1 MSRRATLHD
10 EDVRRCLAAA
20 VDLAGGQATWGARHG
35 LSQSYVAK
43 LLLGRRELS
52 PRVLGAL
59 GLRELPRAY
68 TPAAEE
74 RP

>member
-1 MSRRATLHD
+1 MARRAPLSNK
-10 EDVRRCLAAA
+10 DVIRCLAAA
-20 VDLAGGQATWGARHG
+20 VDVAGGQAAWGARHG

-43 LLLGRRELS
+43 VLLGRREIS

-68 TPAAEE
+68 EPAEG

>member
-1 MSRRATLHD
+1 MARRAPLSD
-10 EDVRRCLAAA
+10 MDIRRCLQAA
-20 VDLAGGQATWGARHG
+20 VDVAGGQAAWGARHG

-43 LLLGRRELS
+43 LLLGRREIS

-68 TPAAEE
+68 EPAEA

>member
-1 MSRRATLHD
+1 MAKRAPLRN
-10 EDVRRCLAAA
+10 EDVLRCLAAA
-20 VDLAGGQATWGARHG
+20 VDLAGGQAAWGARHG

-43 LLLGRRELS
+43 LLLGRREIS

-68 TPAAEE
+68 EPAET

>member
-1 MSRRATLHD
+1 MARRTPLRD
-10 EDVRRCLAAA
+10 EDVLRCLQAA
-20 VDLAGGQATWGARHG
+20 VDVAGGQAAWGARHG

-52 PRVLGAL
+52 PRVLDAL

-68 TPAAEE
+68 EPLEA
-74 RP
+74 RR

>member
-1 MSRRATLHD
+1 MAKRAPLHD
-10 EDVRRCLAAA
+10 EDVLRCLKAA
-20 VDLAGGQATWGARHG
+20 VDVAGGQAAWGARHG

-43 LLLGRRELS
+43 LLLGRREIS
-52 PRVLGAL
+52 PRVLSAL

-68 TPAAEE
+68 ESAET

>member
-1 MSRRATLHD
+1 MARRPLHD

-20 VDLAGGQATWGARHG
+20 VDLAGGQSAWAARHG
-35 LSQSYVAK
+35 LTQSYVAK
-43 LLLGRRELS
+43 LVLGRREISS
-52 PRVLGAL
+52 PRVLSAL

-68 TPAAEE
+68 EPTEP